1 MKEAANGATKMRV
14 LVADDDDFFRMAL
27 QSILTMRLGFK
38 DVVETASFD
47 EALQQ
52 IGEGERFD
60 LALFDLSMP
69 GMSALQALPQ

>member
-14 LVADDDDFFRMAL
+14 LVADDDDSLPMAL

-69 GMSALQALPQ
+69 GCRALQALPQ